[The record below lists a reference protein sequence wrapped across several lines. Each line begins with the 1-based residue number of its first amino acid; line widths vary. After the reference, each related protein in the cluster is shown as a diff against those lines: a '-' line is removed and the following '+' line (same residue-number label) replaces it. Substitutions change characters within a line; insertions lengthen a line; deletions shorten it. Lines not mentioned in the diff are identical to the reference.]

1 MPTSTPTSAPT
12 TAPTDEPSITPTDGN
27 IPTGIKY
34 AVTATATLTG
44 FTSVEAFT
52 INYQTAF
59 KKALIDSFAPGLSTA
74 DIKLVI
80 SAVVRRLSGA
90 QKRRLAAGVKVDYT
104 IECNSP
110 AQQTAAVT
118 AVGDLVATPSNF
130 TDKLNQKLADIGIIG
145 GVIISTSL
153 STAQRSSGSAGFNP
167 STVDDGATETPALTP
182 LPDSS
187 GMWLGIVSLL
197 GLMVLCLGIKGEAY

>member
-1 MPTSTPTSAPT
+1 
-12 TAPTDEPSITPTDGN
+12 
-27 IPTGIKY
+27 
-34 AVTATATLTG
+34 
-44 FTSVEAFT
+44 
-52 INYQTAF
+52 
-59 KKALIDSFAPGLSTA
+59 LSTD

-90 QKRRLAAGVKVDYT
+90 QKRRLAAGVRVDYT

-118 AVGDLVATPSNF
+118 AVSDLVATPSNF
-130 TDKLNQKLADIGIIG
+130 THKLNEKLADIGIIG

-153 STAQRSSGSAGFNP
+153 STAQRSSGSAGLNP
-167 STVDDGATETPALTP
+167 STIDDGATGTPALIP

-187 GMWLGIVSLL
+187 GMWLGIVGLL